1 MEKVTCINLN
11 LGWKRQDVLIKIWDG
26 KSEMYKSKFEME
38 KARCINQNLR
48 WKKRQVLIRVKV
60 GKVPREVSSHSLPS
74 CPGQL
79 VHQKPPLDEKGKV
92 FFFLYSLSI
101 INGWYSIHHLTNVGN
116 TSLFVT
122 VFRQRM
128 AKVVENTNVADK
140 NWITRR
146 RWVTS
151 SV

>member
-1 MEKVTCINLN
+1 MRFEK
-11 LGWKRQDVLIKIWDG
+11 
-26 KSEMYKSKFEME
+26 E

-92 FFFLYSLSI
+92 FTLLFISNYY
-101 INGWYSIHHLTNVGN
+101 GWYSIHRSTKVGN
-116 TSLFVT
+116 TSLFVS
-122 VFRQRM
+122 VFGQHM
-128 AKVVENTNVADK
+128 ATMVENTNVADHTK
-140 NWITRR
+140 EVDNKKEVGDIKCK
-146 RWVTS
+146 VH
-151 SV
+151 VA